1 MKSDEMVSSLVFF
14 SVGYVT
20 VNKARDSR
28 KIQALP
34 VESASATDGEVTH
47 NPVESILKGI
57 DKDGN
62 AYEVKGTATRDL
74 ECDWLPHEDNRA
86 TPPDVRRGEL
96 VGIYRLANT
105 SQYFWRCMGFRNGLR
120 TLEHVVLAFGASP
133 NPGGSGVDFA
143 KCYTMTF
150 SPIDGHITIQTT
162 KANKEPYAYTLQINT
177 KDGLI
182 GMQDDVGNY
191 FELNS
196 KDTRL
201 KLQNA
206 DQSFLKIE
214 KQTID
219 LNAARYIKFTVGG
232 TTLELTPETIA
243 GNTTTTNLTSSSATT
258 IKSPT
263 ITLDAKTGTVKASK
277 WDFIIG

>member
-1 MKSDEMVSSLVFF
+1 MKSDEAVSSLVFF

-20 VNKARDSR
+20 INKARDSR

-34 VESASATDGEVTH
+34 VESASGTDGEVTH
-47 NPVESILKGI
+47 NPVEEILKGV

-133 NPGGSGVDFA
+133 KPGGAGMDFSS
-143 KCYTMTF
+143 CYTMTF

-162 KANKEPYAYTLQINT
+162 KANKEPYAYTFQFNT
-177 KDGLI
+177 KEGFFGL
-182 GMQDDVGNY
+182 QDDVGNY

-196 KDTRL
+196 KETRL

-206 DQSFLKIE
+206 DKSFLQI
-214 KQTID
+214 QDQMID
-219 LNAARYIKFTVGG
+219 LNAAKSIKFTVGG
-232 TTLELTPETIA
+232 TVMELTPEMISTLTQ
-243 GNTTTTNLTSSSATT
+243 TTTM
-258 IKSPT
+258 KSDKFNIQT
-263 ITLDAKTGTVKASK
+263 QTGTVKAGK

>member
-1 MKSDEMVSSLVFF
+1 MKSEETVSALTFF

-20 VNKARDSR
+20 INKARDSR

-34 VESASATDGEVTH
+34 VESASGTDGEVTH
-47 NPVESILKGI
+47 NPVEQILKGI
-57 DKDGN
+57 DKEGN

-120 TLEHVVLAFGASP
+120 ALEHVVLAFGATPSVA
-133 NPGGSGVDFA
+133 GTGMDFS

-150 SPIDGHITIQTT
+150 SPWDGHITIQTT
-162 KANKEPYAYTLQINT
+162 KANKEPYAYTFQINT

-191 FELNS
+191 LELNS
-196 KDTRL
+196 KDSRL
-201 KLQNA
+201 KMQNA
-206 DQSFLKIE
+206 DKSFVQIQ
-214 KQTID
+214 KQMID
-219 LNAARYIKFTVGG
+219 LSAAQSIKFTVGG
-232 TTLELTPETIA
+232 TVMELTPSAITTKTQ
-243 GNTTTTNLTSSSATT
+243 TTTMESNQFSIKTS
-258 IKSPT
+258 
-263 ITLDAKTGTVKASK
+263 TGKVNAGK

>member
-1 MKSDEMVSSLVFF
+1 MKSEEMVSALTFF

-34 VESASATDGEVTH
+34 VESASGTDGEVTH
-47 NPVESILKGI
+47 NPVESILKGV
-57 DKDGN
+57 DKEGN

-120 TLEHVVLAFGASP
+120 ALEHVVLAFGASP
-133 NPGGSGVDFA
+133 SVSGSGMDFS

-150 SPIDGHITIQTT
+150 SPWDGHITIQTT
-162 KANKEPYAYTLQINT
+162 KANKEPYAYTFQINT
-177 KDGLI
+177 KEGLI

-206 DQSFLKIE
+206 DKSFVQIQ
-214 KQTID
+214 KQMID
-219 LNAARYIKFTVGG
+219 LSAAQSIKFTVGG
-232 TTLELTPETIA
+232 TVMELTPSAITTQTQ
-243 GNTTTTNLTSSSATT
+243 TTTMKSSQFNIETS
-258 IKSPT
+258 
-263 ITLDAKTGTVKASK
+263 TGTVKAGK